1 MFLLLFE
8 VGADL
13 GLFASQGQRIK
24 DALAGR
30 ECELGPVELPSYP
43 AAAGEG
49 PVRHRD
55 GLVLFVVDR
64 VFGEVRLH
72 EVDHLAVLEGVR
84 RSRCDLDD
92 VGLVLAGLLAD
103 VRTASGGGEDR
114 CHHEVDGDDVDHT
127 LGHPG
132 ELFEKASGV
141 GGDDRLGHTEAANP
155 ARHRFGERRFDDGGP
170 HNGDRHPVS
179 GFDEAA
185 FAECLGEGVG
195 IGEAEACRSNTTC
208 LGHLLAD
215 PLLPEVLDPFG
226 DGGSSG
232 CAEGLDGF
240 GLECLQAL
248 RGSAGLL
255 GVLSGLEG
263 IVGFGSPVDVNEERG
278 VLHHLL
284 WGVTAARS
292 GDIAGG
298 HGDEVGLL
306 ARREATRG
314 WFGAGFSGDAECS
327 GHPAGAEE
335 VDLHG
340 IVERRVEAHCGGG
353 VHGDVD
359 GAEEGESGIVEAEAV
374 LADVAFHCEHSTV
387 AHLVEGLAV
396 ETAGRDGVL
405 LERITEPVEGVVLE
419 NVALHPVLGAAASRP
434 HQQHEFAIGNR
445 AQEAFDERGAEK
457 AGRAGDGDPL
467 AGQVLPDHA
476 TYLMTIV
483 LPLLSTNW

>member
-1 MFLLLFE
+1 MLFE

-13 GLFASQGQRIK
+13 GLLASQRQRIQ
-24 DALAGR
+24 DALAGG

-43 AAAGEG
+43 TTAGEG

-103 VRTASGGGEDR
+103 VRPASGCGEDR
-114 CHHEVDGDDVDHT
+114 RHHEVDGDDVDHT

-141 GGDDRLGHTEAANP
+141 GGDDRFGHTEAANP
-155 ARHRFGERRFDDGGP
+155 ARYRLGERRFDDGGP

-179 GFDEAA
+179 GLDEAA

-195 IGEAEACRSNTTC
+195 IGETEACRPNPTR
-208 LGHLLAD
+208 LGHLFAD
-215 PLLPEVLDPFG
+215 PLLPEALDPLG
-226 DGGSSG
+226 DGGGSG
-232 CAEGLDGF
+232 CAEGLDGV

-298 HGDEVGLL
+298 HGDEVGLF
-306 ARREATRG
+306 ARRKATRG
-314 WFGAGFSGDAECS
+314 GFGSGFGGDAECS

-340 IVERRVEAHCGGG
+340 IVERRVEAHRGGG

-359 GAEEGESGIVEAEAV
+359 GAEECEPGVVKAEAV
-374 LADVAFHCEHSTV
+374 LTDVAFHCEHSTV

-396 ETAGRDGVL
+396 QTASCDGVL
-405 LERITEPVEGVVLE
+405 LERITESVEGVVLE
-419 NVALHPVLGAAASRP
+419 NVALHPVLGAAASWP

-445 AQEAFDERGAEK
+445 AQEAFDERSAEK

-476 TYLMTIV
+476 TYLMITV
-483 LPLLSTNW
+483 LPLLSPNW